1 MKMFSLIIGLVVLA
15 TCNVRAGTDP
25 ATTEKKDAAPATAPS
40 LVDEKNKSTFTMP
53 ENERNPFWPIG
64 WKPPLS
70 KAGSDTAGPALSPSI
85 FLVSSIALSQG
96 EHFAIINGKVMK
108 EGEQFGLQMGGQTY
122 QITVKAI
129 EDGQVILQRHDQEV
143 VVTLRRK

>member
-1 MKMFSLIIGLVVLA
+1 
-15 TCNVRAGTDP
+15 
-25 ATTEKKDAAPATAPS
+25 
-40 LVDEKNKSTFTMP
+40 MP
-53 ENERNPFWPIG
+53 EGERNPFWPIG
-64 WKPPLS
+64 WKPAAS
-70 KAGSDTAGPALSPSI
+70 KTGGETAGPSISPSI

-122 QITVKAI
+122 QITVKSI
-129 EDGQVILQRHDQEV
+129 EDGQVVLQRRDEEI